1 MTLGYR
7 SRTRRK
13 FKKPFRRN
21 GAIRMTNY
29 MTQFRKGDIVDIVVD
44 SAIHRGMP
52 HQFYHGRTGKV
63 FNLNNRS
70 VGVKMLKVVGQRKLW
85 KYLNIRV
92 EHLRHSGS
100 RSAFL
105 DRVRIN
111 DKLKCEAN
119 KAGKPISTKR
129 EVEGVKPERTVKFD
143 VENITY
149 RVREPFID
157 IH

>member
-1 MTLGYR
+1 MGNLKMTLGYR

-63 FNLNNRS
+63 FNLNNR
-70 VGVKMLKVVGQRKLW
+70 
-85 KYLNIRV
+85 V

-129 EVEGVKPERTVKFD
+129 EIEGVKPERTVKFD
-143 VENITY
+143 VENISY